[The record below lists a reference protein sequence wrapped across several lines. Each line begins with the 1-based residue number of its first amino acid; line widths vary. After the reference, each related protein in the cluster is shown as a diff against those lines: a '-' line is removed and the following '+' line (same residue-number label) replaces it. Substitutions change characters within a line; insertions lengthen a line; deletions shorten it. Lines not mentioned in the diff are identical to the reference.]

1 MTGMKYA
8 VIYDSPTG
16 NTKMLAEEIKRY
28 MDGQSGSAEECMY
41 FGEPVLDAANEEKLS
56 EAEIIFAGFWTD
68 KGDSGAKLAEFLE
81 SLHGSR
87 VFLFGTAG
95 FGGAEEYFSR
105 ILDKV
110 TTHLASDNT
119 VAGRYMCQGKMPVT
133 VRKRYESMLEQN
145 PEDERMKAMIEN
157 FDRALSHPDEDD
169 LERLRAS
176 VAAIMNL

>member
-28 MDGQSGSAEECMY
+28 MDRQSGSTEECLY
-41 FGEPVLDAANEEKLS
+41 FGEPVPDVANVEGLS

-68 KGDSGAKLAEFLE
+68 KGDSGAKLAGFLE

-95 FGGAEEYFSR
+95 FGGSQEYFSR

-110 TTHLASDNT
+110 TTHLAPDNT

-133 VRKRYESMLEQN
+133 VRKRYESVLEKN
-145 PEDERMKAMIEN
+145 PEDERMKSMIEN
-157 FDRALSHPDEDD
+157 FDRALPHPDISDMEN
-169 LERLRAS
+169 LRNVLSA
-176 VAAIMNL
+176 L